1 MPLRRGS
8 PVAVDDHS
16 TCVVKYSHSVDVS
29 GSFVLV
35 DADLVDALRSLEH
48 EDLISLQLCP
58 ARLQIRTRD
67 SIGEVQSHPVHALIA
82 AELNPCQE
90 QALPTLCQLLELV
103 EGGPVESVRLD
114 RTCGLHLLE
123 DHATHGLPV

>member
-1 MPLRRGS
+1 MPLRLGS
-8 PVAVDDHS
+8 PVAVDDHGA
-16 TCVVKYSHSVDVS
+16 CVVKYSYSVDVS

-67 SIGEVQSHPVHALIA
+67 PIGEVQSHPVHALITA
-82 AELNPCQE
+82 
-90 QALPTLCQLLELV
+90 
-103 EGGPVESVRLD
+103 
-114 RTCGLHLLE
+114 
-123 DHATHGLPV
+123 